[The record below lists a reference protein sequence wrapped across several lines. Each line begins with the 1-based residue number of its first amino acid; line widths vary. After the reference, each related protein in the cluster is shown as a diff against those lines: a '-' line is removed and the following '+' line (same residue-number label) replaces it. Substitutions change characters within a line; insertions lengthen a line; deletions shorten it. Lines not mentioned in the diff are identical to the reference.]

1 LLIKVTTSSYYK
13 TTNSISQTPK
23 PQRTTVA
30 TKKLPAPEHIIM
42 SPTQT
47 ALMEADISSM
57 INDQDFMECLKT
69 RVAHMVAAGQEDD
82 APQMS

>member
-1 LLIKVTTSSYYK
+1 
-13 TTNSISQTPK
+13 
-23 PQRTTVA
+23 
-30 TKKLPAPEHIIM
+30 M

-57 INDQDFMECLKT
+57 INDQNFVECLKT

-82 APQMS
+82 APQMN